1 MKLGLFEKTIR
12 TWRQDLYTNHGY
24 FTESRQ
30 GKHARLIIL
39 DDEGLRHKAAEWVR
53 TNATAKGKPNMTGE
67 KFCAWVTF
75 FLVLNSPTRVSTA
88 DTTTHSHQVTLVSS
102 TVTQKE
108 HLR

>member
-67 KFCAWVTF
+67 KFCAWVNTH
-75 FLVLNSPTRVSTA
+75 LLPGAQLPPGCPQQIQPRTA
-88 DTTTHSHQVTLVSS
+88 I
-102 TVTQKE
+102 K
-108 HLR
+108 